1 MKNHVYMWLA
11 HHSLR
16 PKSKIAQSSSVELF
30 VCRVKVKVW
39 LLRRRCGGTTSA
51 PSPAP
56 PPWTPSSP
64 SQSSVVDT
72 LCPSFWIWF
81 TSTTTPR
88 VQMTKNVDPGRI
100 AATLYYTDTYRIR
113 IRPGY
118 ASDMFPAESRKN
130 RYILA
135 WIRVSDKFGPDGIWP
150 KVVVSPISPPKFRFE
165 TTSTPPSP
173 FFCCFGSK
181 RWHGMM
187 NARQ

>member
-30 VCRVKVKVW
+30 VCRVEVKVW
-39 LLRRRCGGTTSA
+39 LLRRRCGGTPSA

-100 AATLYYTDTYRIR
+100 AATSSPVPLHFFLSRMFHGIDKQGNIILEDAVQYQIAHAPLLLLACLSFILSGCLHLKRIET
-113 IRPGY
+113 I
-118 ASDMFPAESRKN
+118 S
-130 RYILA
+130 ILCLN
-135 WIRVSDKFGPDGIWP
+135 KL
-150 KVVVSPISPPKFRFE
+150 
-165 TTSTPPSP
+165 
-173 FFCCFGSK
+173 
-181 RWHGMM
+181 M
-187 NARQ
+187 